1 MSSSIAIPKRKQPVY
16 AAAAPSYPSSSSSSS
31 FYASDSPSS
40 SPPTPDAASPAVDA
54 AAAAASGRMYD
65 GRRSLLGSSLSK
77 AEHTV
82 INVGHSDMPRLITC
96 VKSSQGFEWN
106 QELFLPSYIE
116 YDAASLELKQDPIED
131 ITLTEEEVAAML
143 PQ

>member
-1 MSSSIAIPKRKQPVY
+1 MDPI
-16 AAAAPSYPSSSSSSS
+16 
-31 FYASDSPSS
+31 
-40 SPPTPDAASPAVDA
+40 
-54 AAAAASGRMYD
+54 
-65 GRRSLLGSSLSK
+65 RRSEIDLTQGSQ
-77 AEHTV
+77 
-82 INVGHSDMPRLITC
+82 ITC

>member
-82 INVGHSDMPRLITC
+82 INVGHSDMPRL
-96 VKSSQGFEWN
+96 
-106 QELFLPSYIE
+106 LFLPSYIE